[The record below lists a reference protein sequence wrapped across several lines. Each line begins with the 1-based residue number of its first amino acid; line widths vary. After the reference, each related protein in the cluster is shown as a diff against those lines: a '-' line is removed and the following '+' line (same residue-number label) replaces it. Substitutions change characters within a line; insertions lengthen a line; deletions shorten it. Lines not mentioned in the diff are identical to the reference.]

1 MTGCGTRG
9 SQAVKKAAVALASA
23 VPTAAAVAAV
33 PSPTRSRALVLY
45 RDLMRVAKAM
55 PTENRRAF
63 VRTKARAG
71 FARDR
76 GKVGDEAEA
85 AVAVGEVLLEQARA
99 QATHLTKV
107 FNDPRQH
114 GLG

>member
-23 VPTAAAVAAV
+23 VPTAAVAAV

-76 GKVGDEAEA
+76 GKVGEEAEA